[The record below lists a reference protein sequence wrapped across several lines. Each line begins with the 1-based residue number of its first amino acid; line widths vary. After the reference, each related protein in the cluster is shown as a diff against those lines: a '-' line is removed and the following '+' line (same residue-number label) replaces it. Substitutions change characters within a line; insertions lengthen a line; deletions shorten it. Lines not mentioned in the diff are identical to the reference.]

1 MREEERGD
9 KMYQYLTEQE
19 LEALIA
25 EVEDHEM
32 LAPPVYLKE
41 LIMEEAVKSA
51 KPVDTAKF
59 ITKNRIDRKTAD
71 IQFMVYSLKIIGA
84 AAAAIFCLTMVPMDM
99 GGRPE
104 EMGNRRMEEAIEE
117 DVAHYREESQRILSE
132 PMMQNEGERGFR
144 SFFGNMFGNGTGKE
158 SEEGRDETLS
168 SIWNNVTG
176 WFGNGGKE

>member
-1 MREEERGD
+1 MRKEERGSGT
-9 KMYQYLTEQE
+9 YQYLTEQE

-25 EVEDHEM
+25 EVEDYEM

-51 KPVDTAKF
+51 EPVNSV
-59 ITKNRIDRKTAD
+59 TKKGIDRRTAN
-71 IQFMVYSLKIIGA
+71 IQFMIYSLKIIGA

-99 GGRPE
+99 GGNAE
-104 EMGNRRMEEAIEE
+104 KMENQRMEEAIEK
-117 DVAHYREESQRILSE
+117 DVAHYREESERILSE
-132 PMMQNEGERGFR
+132 PMLSEGEHDLR
-144 SFFGNMFGNGTGKE
+144 SILGNVLESGIGNKD
-158 SEEGRDETLS
+158 GRDETLS

>member
-1 MREEERGD
+1 MREEEHGN

-51 KPVDTAKF
+51 KPVNTAKS
-59 ITKNRIDRKTAD
+59 ITGNRIDRKTAN

-99 GGRPE
+99 GGGME
-104 EMGNRRMEEAIEE
+104 KIENQRMEEAIEK
-117 DVAHYREESQRILSE
+117 DVAHYREESERILSE
-132 PMMQNEGERGFR
+132 PVMLNEGERGFR
-144 SFFGNMFGNGTGKE
+144 SILGNVSGSGIG
-158 SEEGRDETLS
+158 SDGTLS
-168 SIWNNVTG
+168 SIWNRVTG
-176 WFGNGGKE
+176 WFGNGGKEG